1 MDPKLLTEE
10 ICLSY
15 GCLWDDSLADNN
27 ISAPSCYF
35 PQNTGYIV
43 DDVQEDSIILKKD
56 SNSIQCPYGKDGDE
70 FEILRFTVKEIG
82 AGLHIVIEPID
93 AKR

>member
-1 MDPKLLTEE
+1 MD
-10 ICLSY
+10 
-15 GCLWDDSLADNN
+15 GVQGDS
-27 ISAPSCYF
+27 
-35 PQNTGYIV
+35 T
-43 DDVQEDSIILKKD
+43 ILKKD

-70 FEILRFTVKEIG
+70 FEILKFTVKEIG